1 MTDWR
6 STLRSD
12 PIPWMLENSCP
23 AIRYRVLTEL
33 LELPQD
39 HPDVQKVRPE
49 MLAYAPAVKLERA
62 QRRDGTWSG
71 VIHASD
77 PRKFQSCL
85 ENGLLTLYECGWT
98 REQKAVRNAAKTLRQ
113 YLTAKKDLA
122 FFEYSKVVKADE
134 RRELYYRWFL
144 RVLALG
150 LLVRGGYTEDKN
162 RLAVLELLEACA
174 AFVDDPVSRNP
185 TEEIGASLP
194 LVRMEAWRRGYVFI
208 PDLHLARV
216 FAYSPWLLNGENA
229 KMRLKK
235 VFDYV
240 MSATY
245 QDLAPDLGL
254 VRTAKGAFAKGGGLR
269 ILPADHYQKHGGL
282 EELFVYLELLAR
294 LGLVNRY
301 PVLLGHME
309 WLHGQQGKDGR
320 WNLPT
325 RLWND
330 SSRWSNLLRI
340 EKDWRSPVRK
350 EADMTFRMLLI
361 FKSQWERQMS
371 MLDRRDDGYSM

>member
-1 MTDWR
+1 MHLFREFRAMVEDGRRTERDR
-6 STLRSD
+6 REARGPRDDRLAFD
-12 PIPWMLENSCP
+12 PAERPDPVDAGELVP

-150 LLVRGGYTEDKN
+150 
-162 RLAVLELLEACA
+162 C
-174 AFVDDPVSRNP
+174 
-185 TEEIGASLP
+185 
-194 LVRMEAWRRGYVFI
+194 
-208 PDLHLARV
+208 
-216 FAYSPWLLNGENA
+216 
-229 KMRLKK
+229 
-235 VFDYV
+235 
-240 MSATY
+240 
-245 QDLAPDLGL
+245 
-254 VRTAKGAFAKGGGLR
+254 
-269 ILPADHYQKHGGL
+269 
-282 EELFVYLELLAR
+282 
-294 LGLVNRY
+294 
-301 PVLLGHME
+301 
-309 WLHGQQGKDGR
+309 
-320 WNLPT
+320 
-325 RLWND
+325 
-330 SSRWSNLLRI
+330 
-340 EKDWRSPVRK
+340 
-350 EADMTFRMLLI
+350 
-361 FKSQWERQMS
+361 
-371 MLDRRDDGYSM
+371 